1 MIRVLKGPVPTGTAM
16 SPLRNTT
23 RFFLSDRKGGVGAW
37 CRSLSAHQ
45 KIRPTMSSIATFY
58 LLRESARPEFEE
70 AKRTEKTITYK
81 RGIFRTKEIVT
92 GERFL
97 WEYLD
102 EAAEERIEF
111 PYSGFV
117 LIDYLFTFLDGVE
130 PIQSDFAAA
139 AIDANYYAIPEP
151 MAERVASFL
160 QSNPPDEK
168 ALETF
173 ADQHG
178 AQSPKQ
184 HAKQLRETHETLK
197 HWFGKISQERF
208 GVLQLTF

>member
-1 MIRVLKGPVPTGTAM
+1 MSASGTEIL
-16 SPLRNTT
+16 P
-23 RFFLSDRKGGVGAW
+23 
-37 CRSLSAHQ
+37 AHP
-45 KIRPTMSSIATFY
+45 IRPAMSSIATFY
-58 LLRESARPEFEE
+58 LLPESARTDFEE

-92 GERFL
+92 GDRFL

-117 LIDYLFTFLDGVE
+117 LIDYLFTFLEGVE
-130 PIQSDFAAA
+130 PIQSDFATA
-139 AIDANYYAIPEP
+139 AIDANYYSIPRP
-151 MAERVASFL
+151 MAERVALFL
-160 QSNPPDEK
+160 EANPPDGK

-178 AQSPKQ
+178 AESPKQ
-184 HAKQLRETHETLK
+184 HAKLLRETHETLK
-197 HWFGKISQERF
+197 HWFRKVSQERF